1 MKKLKKEEIKVSS
14 NKIYEVFLKKLDSGN
29 LLFLKKVK
37 IDKFDN
43 KNVEKDMNDGKLK
56 VKSVV

>member
-14 NKIYEVFLKKLDSGN
+14 NKIWEVFLKKLDSGN

-56 VKSVV
+56 VKLVV